1 MKVTEIPW
9 VVEWGSDGEIKLEKW
24 VEERTAAHSFSAFSL
39 EQRLHLAFIG

>member
-24 VEERTAAHSFSAFSL
+24 VEERTAAHSFSAFIL
-39 EQRLHLAFIG
+39 EQRLHLAFLG